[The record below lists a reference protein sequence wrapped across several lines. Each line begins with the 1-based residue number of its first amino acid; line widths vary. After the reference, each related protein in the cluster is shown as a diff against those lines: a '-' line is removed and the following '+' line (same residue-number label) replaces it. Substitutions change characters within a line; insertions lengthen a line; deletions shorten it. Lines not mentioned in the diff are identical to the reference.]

1 MILKSDAMRLIAN
14 RIGVGLVTLL
24 AVSMVVFAITSLLPG
39 DAAQAMLGQES
50 TPELLAALRA
60 KFGLDQP
67 GYVRYARWLGGI
79 LLGDPGH
86 ALANDLPVAQLIG
99 ARLPNSLMLA
109 AATTAVSVPVA
120 LLIGVTSAMFRGSLY
135 DRIVNMATVWV
146 VSVPEFLIA
155 TVAVL
160 IFAVKLH
167 WLAALSRP
175 DDIATLGQFMR
186 VYAMPVLTLCCVIV
200 AQMSRMTRAAVIDQ
214 LTSSYIEMA
223 RLKGVRPV
231 RMVLTHALPN
241 AVGPIA
247 NAVAL
252 SLSYLIG
259 GVIIVESIFN
269 YPGIASLMVDSVT
282 VRDMPVVQAC
292 AMLFCAGYLV
302 LLTVADLA
310 AILSNPRLRK

>member
-1 MILKSDAMRLIAN
+1 MNGQTLRLIVN
-14 RIGVGLVTLL
+14 RLGVALLTLL
-24 AVSMVVFAITSLLPG
+24 AVSVVVFAITSLLPG
-39 DAAQAMLGQES
+39 DAAQALLGQES
-50 TPELLAALRA
+50 TPELLAALRQ

-67 GYVRYARWLGGI
+67 AHLRYLHWLGG
-79 LLGDPGH
+79 LLMGNPGN
-86 ALANDLPVAQLIG
+86 ALANGLPVAELIG
-99 ARLPNSLMLA
+99 ARLPNSLVLA
-109 AATTAVSVPVA
+109 AAAAAVSVPVA
-120 LLIGVTSAMFRGSLY
+120 LTIGITTAMVRGSLY
-135 DRIVNMATVWV
+135 DRIVNVATVWV

-160 IFAVKLH
+160 VFAVKLR
-167 WLAALSRP
+167 WLSALSRI
-175 DDIATLGQFMR
+175 DDVATFGDFVR
-186 VYAMPVLTLCCVIV
+186 AYAMPVMTLCCVIV
-200 AQMSRMTRAAVIDQ
+200 AQMARMTRAAVIDQ
-214 LTSSYIEMA
+214 LTSSYVEMA

-252 SLSYLIG
+252 SLAYLIG

-282 VRDMPVVQAC
+282 MRDMPVVQAC
-292 AMLFCAGYLV
+292 AMLFCACYLV
-302 LLTVADLA
+302 LLTTADVI

>member
-1 MILKSDAMRLIAN
+1 MNGQTLRLIMN
-14 RIGVGLVTLL
+14 RLGVAVLTLL
-24 AVSMVVFAITSLLPG
+24 AVSVVVFAITSLLPG
-39 DAAQAMLGQES
+39 DAAQALLGQES
-50 TPELLAALRA
+50 TPELLAALRQ

-67 GYVRYARWLGGI
+67 AHLRYLHWLGG
-79 LLGDPGH
+79 LLVGNPGN
-86 ALANDLPVAQLIG
+86 ALANGLPVAQLIG
-99 ARLPNSLMLA
+99 SRLPNSLVLA
-109 AATTAVSVPVA
+109 AAAAAVSVPLA
-120 LLIGVTSAMFRGSLY
+120 LTIGITSAMARGSLY
-135 DRIVNMATVWV
+135 DRVVNVATVWV

-160 IFAVKLH
+160 VFAVKLR
-167 WLAALSRP
+167 WLSALSRI
-175 DDIATLGQFMR
+175 DDVATFGDFVR
-186 VYAMPVLTLCCVIV
+186 AYAMPVMTLCCVIV
-200 AQMSRMTRAAVIDQ
+200 AQMARMTRAAVIDQ
-214 LTSSYIEMA
+214 LNSSYVEMA

-252 SLSYLIG
+252 SLAYLIG

-282 VRDMPVVQAC
+282 MRDMPVVQAC
-292 AMLFCAGYLV
+292 AMLFCACYLV
-302 LLTVADLA
+302 LLTTADVI

>member
-1 MILKSDAMRLIAN
+1 MNGQTLRLIVN
-14 RIGVGLVTLL
+14 RLGVALLTLL
-24 AVSMVVFAITSLLPG
+24 AVSVVVFAITSLLPG
-39 DAAQAMLGQES
+39 DAAQALLGQES
-50 TPELLAALRA
+50 TPELLAALRQ

-67 GYVRYARWLGGI
+67 AYLRYVHWLGG
-79 LLGDPGH
+79 LLAGNPGN
-86 ALANDLPVAQLIG
+86 ALANGLPVAQLIG
-99 ARLPNSLMLA
+99 SRLPNSLVLA
-109 AATTAVSVPVA
+109 AAAAAVSVPVA
-120 LLIGVTSAMFRGSLY
+120 LTIGITSAMARGSLY
-135 DRIVNMATVWV
+135 DRVVNVATVWV

-160 IFAVKLH
+160 VFAVKLR
-167 WLAALSRP
+167 WLSALSRI
-175 DDIATLGQFMR
+175 DDIATFGDFVR
-186 VYAMPVLTLCCVIV
+186 AYAMPVMTLCCVIV
-200 AQMSRMTRAAVIDQ
+200 AQMARMTRAAVIDQ
-214 LTSSYIEMA
+214 LTSSYVEMA

-252 SLSYLIG
+252 SLAYLIG

-282 VRDMPVVQAC
+282 MRDMPVVQAC
-292 AMLFCAGYLV
+292 AMLFCAAYLV
-302 LLTVADLA
+302 LLTTADVI

>member
-1 MILKSDAMRLIAN
+1 MNGPTLRLIAN
-14 RIGVGLVTLL
+14 RLGAGLLTLA
-24 AVSMVVFAITSLLPG
+24 AVSVVIFTITNLLPG
-39 DAAQAMLGQES
+39 DAAQAMLGQEA
-50 TPELLAALRA
+50 TPELLAALRE

-67 GYVRYARWLGGI
+67 AHVRYFHWLGG
-79 LLGDPGH
+79 LLHGDPGT
-86 ALANDLPVAQLIG
+86 ALANGLPVSELIG
-99 ARLPNSLMLA
+99 SRLPNSLTLA
-109 AATTAVSVPVA
+109 AATAAVSVPLA
-120 LLIGVTSAMFRGSLY
+120 LAIGIGSAMVRGSLF
-135 DRIVNMATVWV
+135 DRVVNVATVWV

-160 IFAVKLH
+160 IFAVKLR
-167 WLAALSRP
+167 WLSALSRA
-175 DDIATLGQFMR
+175 DDIATFGQFLR
-186 VYAMPVLTLCCVIV
+186 VYAMPVMTLCCVIV
-200 AQMSRMTRAAVIDQ
+200 AQMARMTRAAVIDQ
-214 LTSSYIEMA
+214 LNSSYVEMA

-282 VRDMPVVQAC
+282 MRDMPVVQAC

-302 LLTVADLA
+302 LLTIADVASV
-310 AILSNPRLRK
+310 LSNPKLRK

>member
-1 MILKSDAMRLIAN
+1 MNSHALRLIAN
-14 RIGVGLVTLL
+14 RLGVALLTLA
-24 AVSMVVFAITSLLPG
+24 AVSVVIFTITNMLPG
-39 DAAQAMLGQES
+39 DAAQAILGQDA
-50 TPELLAALRA
+50 TPELLAALRI

-67 GYVRYARWLGGI
+67 SYVRYFHWLAG
-79 LLGDPGH
+79 LLHGDPGY
-86 ALANDLPVAQLIG
+86 AMANDLPVAQLVG

-109 AATTAVSVPVA
+109 AATTAVSVPLA
-120 LLIGVTSAMFRGSLY
+120 LFIGISSAMFRGSLY
-135 DRIVNMATVWV
+135 DRAVNMATVWV

-167 WLAALSRP
+167 WLAALSRT
-175 DDIATLGQFMR
+175 DDIATLGQFLR

-200 AQMSRMTRAAVIDQ
+200 AQMARMTRAAVIDQ
-214 LTSSYIEMA
+214 LTSSYVEMA

-241 AVGPIA
+241 AVGPIG

-282 VRDMPVVQAC
+282 MRDMPVVQAC

-302 LLTVADLA
+302 LLTVADVT

>member
-1 MILKSDAMRLIAN
+1 MILKTDAMRLIAN
-14 RIGVGLVTLL
+14 RIGVGLLTLL
-24 AVSMVVFAITSLLPG
+24 AVSVVVFTITSLLPG

-67 GYVRYARWLGGI
+67 GYVRYARWLFGT
-79 LLGDPGH
+79 LLGDPGR

-120 LLIGVTSAMFRGSLY
+120 LIIGITSAMFRGSAY
-135 DRIVNMATVWV
+135 DRTVNMATVWM

-155 TVAVL
+155 TLAVL
-160 IFAVKLH
+160 IFAVKLR

-175 DDIATLGQFMR
+175 DEIATLGQFLR
-186 VYAMPVLTLCCVIV
+186 VYAMPVLVLCCVIV
-200 AQMSRMTRAAVIDQ
+200 AQMARMTRAAVIDQ

-247 NAVAL
+247 TAVAL

>member
-1 MILKSDAMRLIAN
+1 MNSYSLRLIAS
-14 RIGVGLVTLL
+14 RFGAGLLTLA
-24 AVSMVVFAITSLLPG
+24 AVSVVIFTITSLLPG

-50 TPELLAALRA
+50 TPELLAALRE

-67 GYVRYARWLGGI
+67 AHVRYFRWLAG
-79 LLGDPGH
+79 LLQGDPGN
-86 ALANDLPVAQLIG
+86 ALANGLPVAELIG
-99 ARLPNSLMLA
+99 SRLPNSLMLA
-109 AATTAVSVPVA
+109 GATAAVSVPLA
-120 LLIGVTSAMFRGSLY
+120 LAIGITSAMYRGSLY
-135 DRIVNMATVWV
+135 DRVVNVATVWV

-160 IFAVKLH
+160 VFAVKLR
-167 WLAALSRP
+167 WLSALSRA
-175 DDIATLGQFMR
+175 DDITTAAEFLR
-186 VYAMPVLTLCCVIV
+186 VYAMPVMTLCCVIV
-200 AQMSRMTRAAVIDQ
+200 AQMARMTRAAVIDQ
-214 LTSSYIEMA
+214 LKSPYIEMA

-282 VRDMPVVQAC
+282 MRDMPVVQAC

-302 LLTVADLA
+302 LLTIADVAA
-310 AILSNPRLRK
+310 VLSNPRLRK